1 MGRDPHD
8 RWDGGIPAL
17 GFGWGPESSG
27 DARAVSVRRKSEAS
41 WAGPG
46 SGPPRGFIT
55 RPWAVKGNWP
65 QRPGRGSRSFPHMR
79 GSDLDEGPGGRAA
92 EEDRPTTSECICLG
106 SNHSWHQN
114 REEWIPIRVLVSMLS
129 KSEDDH

>member
-1 MGRDPHD
+1 MGFLLWGLAGVLSPLGMLGRSAC
-8 RWDGGIPAL
+8 GGSL
-17 GFGWGPESSG
+17 RQG
-27 DARAVSVRRKSEAS
+27 

-46 SGPPRGFIT
+46 SGATPRFHHTSLGCERELAAAT
-55 RPWAVKGNWP
+55 R
-65 QRPGRGSRSFPHMR
+65 QRLQKFSTYEKF
-79 GSDLDEGPGGRAA
+79 DLDEGPGGRAA

-114 REEWIPIRVLVSMLS
+114 REEWTPIRVLVSMLS

>member
-1 MGRDPHD
+1 MGFLLWGLAGVLSPLGMLGRSAC
-8 RWDGGIPAL
+8 GGSL
-17 GFGWGPESSG
+17 RQG
-27 DARAVSVRRKSEAS
+27 

-114 REEWIPIRVLVSMLS
+114 REEWTPIRVLVSMLS

>member
-1 MGRDPHD
+1 M
-8 RWDGGIPAL
+8 

-27 DARAVSVRRKSEAS
+27 DARAVSVRRKSEARVGRA
-41 WAGPG
+41 WIRAT
-46 SGPPRGFIT
+46 PRFHHTSLGCERELAAAT
-55 RPWAVKGNWP
+55 R
-65 QRPGRGSRSFPHMR
+65 QRLQKFSTYEKF
-79 GSDLDEGPGGRAA
+79 DLDEGPGGRAA

-114 REEWIPIRVLVSMLS
+114 REEWTPIRVLVSMLS